1 MTAVALVPF
10 VTSLLLAAG
19 GGWLGRRLPPAAA
32 TRLLTAACLVTALAT
47 GFILSVAAFT
57 LLAPMPMLA
66 AVGHWSAT
74 VVRGH
79 DPLPVTAGLLPAAVV
94 AGLLAAAT
102 RRAVGVGRDLA
113 AAELTCR
120 RLGPAPTGLVVV
132 DDDRADAYTLP
143 GLTGRIVVSTAML
156 RALPPDERRVLL
168 AHEHSHLRHRH
179 HAYTQLADLAAA
191 ANPLLRAPA
200 AAVRLAVERWAD
212 EDAAA
217 TSDNRVVAVRALARA
232 GLARARAGAATV
244 PTAALGA
251 VHTDLAHRARAL
263 REPPPKPRPVLA
275 LTLTALILATAAAAL
290 DTSHATERRF
300 ERAQATFAHQT
311 RPVSGH
317 PDR

>member
-10 VTSLLLAAG
+10 ATSLLLAVG

-32 TRLLTAACLVTALAT
+32 TRLLTTACLVTALAT
-47 GFILSVAAFT
+47 GFILAVVAFT
-57 LLAPMPMLA
+57 LLAPLPPLA
-66 AVGHWSAT
+66 AVGHWSTT

-79 DPLPVTAGLLPAAVV
+79 DPLPAPAGLLPAAIVI
-94 AGLLAAAT
+94 GLLAAAT
-102 RRAVGVGRDLA
+102 RRAVGVGKDLA

-120 RLGPAPTGLVVV
+120 RLGPAPTGLVIV
-132 DDDRADAYTLP
+132 DDDRPDAYTLP

-156 RALPPDERRVLL
+156 RALPADERRVLL

-191 ANPLLRAPA
+191 ANPLLRAA
-200 AAVRLAVERWAD
+200 AATVRLAVERWAD

-217 TSDNRVVAVRALARA
+217 TTDNRAVAVRALARA
-232 GLARARAGAATV
+232 GLARAGTATM

-263 REPPPKPRPVLA
+263 REPPPKPQPVLVLVLA
-275 LTLTALILATAAAAL
+275 ALILATAAAAVG
-290 DTSHATERRF
+290 TSRTTEHRF
-300 ERAQATFAHQT
+300 ERAQATFAHRT
-311 RPVSGH
+311 
-317 PDR
+317 

>member
-1 MTAVALVPF
+1 M
-10 VTSLLLAAG
+10 
-19 GGWLGRRLPPAAA
+19 
-32 TRLLTAACLVTALAT
+32 TALAT
-47 GFILSVAAFT
+47 GFILAVVAFT

-66 AVGHWSAT
+66 AAGHWSAT

-79 DPLPVTAGLLPAAVV
+79 DPLPATAGLLPAVVV
-94 AGLLAAAT
+94 AGLLGAAL
-102 RRAVGVGRDLA
+102 RRTIAVGRDLA

-120 RLGPAPTGLVVV
+120 RLGPAPTGLVV

-168 AHEHSHLRHRH
+168 AHEHSHLHHRRHV
-179 HAYTQLADLAAA
+179 YTQLADL
-191 ANPLLRAPA
+191 A

-217 TSDNRVVAVRALARA
+217 ASDDRVVAVRALARA
-232 GLARARAGAATV
+232 GLARSDTV
-244 PTAALGA
+244 TMPTAALGA

-263 REPPPKPRPVLA
+263 QEPPPTPRPVLA
-275 LTLTALILATAAAAL
+275 GVVAALILVTATAAI

-300 ERAQATFAHQT
+300 ERAQATFAH
-311 RPVSGH
+311 R
-317 PDR
+317 R

>member
-1 MTAVALVPF
+1 MTAVALTPF
-10 VTSLLLAAG
+10 VSSLLLALG

-57 LLAPMPMLA
+57 LLAPMPVLA

-74 VVRGH
+74 VVRGR
-79 DPLPVTAGLLPAAVV
+79 DPLPAPAGLVPAAVV

-102 RRAVGVGRDLA
+102 RRAVAVGRDLA

-120 RLGPAPTGLVVV
+120 RLGPAPTGLVIV
-132 DDDRADAYTLP
+132 DDDHPDAYTLP

-156 RALPPDERRVLL
+156 RALPADERRILL

-191 ANPLLRAPA
+191 ANPLLRTSA
-200 AAVRLAVERWAD
+200 AAVRRAVERWAD
-212 EDAAA
+212 EDAAVTA
-217 TSDNRVVAVRALARA
+217 DNRAVAVRALARA
-232 GLARARAGAATV
+232 GLARAGTGAI

-275 LTLTALILATAAAAL
+275 LTLAALILATAAAAV
-290 DTSHATERRF
+290 DTSHATEHRF
-300 ERAQATFAHQT
+300 ERAQATFAHRT
-311 RPVSGH
+311 
-317 PDR
+317 

>member
-10 VTSLLLAAG
+10 VMSVLLAVS
-19 GGWLGRRLPPAAA
+19 GGWLGRRLPPATA
-32 TRLLTAACLVTALAT
+32 TRLLTVASLVTALAT
-47 GFILSVAAFT
+47 GFILAVVAFT

-79 DPLPVTAGLLPAAVV
+79 DPLPAATGLLPAAAV
-94 AGLLAAAT
+94 AGLLAAAL
-102 RRAVGVGRDLA
+102 RRTITVGLDLA
-113 AAELTCR
+113 AAERTCR
-120 RLGPAPTGLVVV
+120 RLGSAPTGLVIV
-132 DDDRADAYTLP
+132 DDDRPDAYTVP

-168 AHEHSHLRHRH
+168 AHEHSHLHHRH

-191 ANPLLRAPA
+191 ANPLLRSAA

-217 TSDNRVVAVRALARA
+217 TSNNRGVAVRALARA
-232 GLARARAGAATV
+232 GLARSGTV
-244 PTAALGA
+244 TMPSAALGA

-263 REPPPKPRPVLA
+263 QQPPPTPRPVLA
-275 LTLTALILATAAAAL
+275 GVLAALILATAGAAV

-300 ERAQATFAHQT
+300 ERAQATFAH
-311 RPVSGH
+311 R
-317 PDR
+317 R

>member
-10 VTSLLLAAG
+10 VPSLLLAAG
-19 GGWLGRRLPPAAA
+19 GGWLGRRLPPATA

-47 GFILSVAAFT
+47 GFILSVVAFT
-57 LLAPMPMLA
+57 LLAPMPVLA

-74 VVRGH
+74 VVRGR
-79 DPLPVTAGLLPAAVV
+79 DPLPAPAGLLPAAVV
-94 AGLLAAAT
+94 AGLLASAT

-120 RLGPAPTGLVVV
+120 RLGPAPTGLVIV
-132 DDDRADAYTLP
+132 DDDQADAYTLP

-156 RALPPDERRVLL
+156 RALPVDERRVLL
-168 AHEHSHLRHRH
+168 AHEHSHLHHRH

-191 ANPLLRAPA
+191 ANPLLRTSA

-217 TSDNRVVAVRALARA
+217 TSDNRAVAVRALARA
-232 GLARARAGAATV
+232 GLARAGLARAGTV
-244 PTAALGA
+244 TMPTAALGA

-263 REPPPKPRPVLA
+263 REPPPKPRPALA
-275 LTLTALILATAAAAL
+275 LTLAALILATAAAAV
-290 DTSHATERRF
+290 DTSHATEHRF

-311 RPVSGH
+311 
-317 PDR
+317 

>member
-1 MTAVALVPF
+1 MTTVALVPF
-10 VTSLLLAAG
+10 ITSLLLAAG
-19 GGWLGRRLPPAAA
+19 GSWLGRRLPPATA

-47 GFILSVAAFT
+47 GFILSVVAFT
-57 LLAPMPMLA
+57 LLAPMPMIA

-74 VVRGH
+74 VVRGR
-79 DPLPVTAGLLPAAVV
+79 DPLPVAAGLLPAAVV
-94 AGLLAAAT
+94 AGLLGAALH
-102 RRAVGVGRDLA
+102 RAVGVGRDLA

-120 RLGPAPTGLVVV
+120 RLGPAPTGLVIV

-168 AHEHSHLRHRH
+168 AHEHSHLHHRH

-191 ANPLLRAPA
+191 ANPLLRTSA

-217 TSDNRVVAVRALARA
+217 TSEDRAVAVRTLARA
-232 GLARARAGAATV
+232 GLARAGTATM

-263 REPPPKPRPVLA
+263 QEPPPTPRPVLA
-275 LTLTALILATAAAAL
+275 GVLAAIILVTATAAI

-300 ERAQATFAHQT
+300 ERAQAMFAH
-311 RPVSGH
+311 R
-317 PDR
+317 R

>member
-47 GFILSVAAFT
+47 GFVLSVVAFT
-57 LLAPMPMLA
+57 LLAPMPVLV
-66 AVGHWSAT
+66 AVGHWSTA

-79 DPLPVTAGLLPAAVV
+79 DPLPATAGLLPATAVI
-94 AGLLAAAT
+94 GLLAAAA

-120 RLGPAPTGLVVV
+120 RLGPAPTGLVIV

-156 RALPPDERRVLL
+156 RALPADERRVLL

-191 ANPLLRAPA
+191 ANPLLRTSA

-217 TSDNRVVAVRALARA
+217 TAENRAVAVRTLARA
-232 GLARARAGAATV
+232 GLARSGTATM

-263 REPPPKPRPVLA
+263 QEPPPTPRPVLA
-275 LTLTALILATAAAAL
+275 GILAALILVTAAAAV
-290 DTSHATERRF
+290 DTSHVTERRF
-300 ERAQATFAHQT
+300 ERAQATFAH
-311 RPVSGH
+311 R
-317 PDR
+317 R